1 MGSRI
6 AAVLAALALI
16 VVACGGSEDKGK
28 TPSGARASCASDS
41 ECVISDSSGCCKSCP
56 DQPFGMPQLKFEQMQ
71 NTCAA
76 ASCAAPS
83 DRIECPKVERKDAF
97 VAICKEGT
105 CAAKTAFASPGKK

>member
-1 MGSRI
+1 MRSRI
-6 AAVLAALALI
+6 AVTLAALTVI

-41 ECVISDSSGCCKSCP
+41 DCVISDTSGCCKSCP
-56 DQPFGMPQLKFEQMQ
+56 DQPFGMPSLKAEQLK
-71 NTCAA
+71 NKCAA

-83 DRIECPKVERKDAF
+83 DRIECPKVDPVDAF

-105 CAAKTAFASPGKK
+105 CAAKKK